1 MTPNWHGRLISA
13 TPEIVAS
20 ATYFAAW
27 FAPASLPPETPK
39 ALVLGMLVE
48 FLVVH
53 SGGLL
58 AGWMERG
65 GESVRR
71 ALPGMLALAAVYL
84 VPAGGFALAF
94 ESWTPVWVLGWLIGS
109 RLLTILV
116 DQRERRDEIDRQRT
130 LWVLSAVLYLLLAFA
145 CTLLPLP
152 RFGID
157 GAAREAMDL
166 PGSGIW
172 IEDPHRPI
180 AMGAFYFG
188 LLAWAELKSWG
199 PKQLQRAIRPT

>member
-1 MTPNWHGRLISA
+1 MSA
-13 TPEIVAS
+13 TPEILAS

-27 FAPASLPPETPK
+27 FAPASLPPGMPK

-58 AGWMERG
+58 AGWMEHRG
-65 GESVRR
+65 KRAR
-71 ALPGMLALAAVYL
+71 KALPSVFVLAAVYL
-84 VPAGGFALAF
+84 LFAGAFGLAF
-94 ESWTPVWVLGWLIGS
+94 KSWTPVWIMGWLIGS
-109 RLLTILV
+109 RVVTVLV
-116 DQRERRDEIDRQRT
+116 DRRERRDEIDRQRA
-130 LWVLSAVLYLLLAFA
+130 LWVLGAVLYLLLAFV

-157 GAAREAMDL
+157 GAARAALDL

-172 IEDPHRPI
+172 IDEPHRPL

-188 LLAWAELKSWG
+188 LLAWAELSGGKPSS
-199 PKQLQRAIRPT
+199 PRSSPSRPA